1 MMKYL
6 KSEIGVIKIN
16 TETKESLSVWDDA
29 NSKRI
34 VYNVLDEST
43 FGLMTVIKVEE
54 GFFTEITEEEFLTKK
69 EEVKAAIMAFGF

>member
-16 TETKESLSVWDDA
+16 TETKESLSVWDDV
-29 NSKRI
+29 NGKRI
-34 VYNVLDEST
+34 VFNVLEEST
-43 FGLMTVIKVEE
+43 FRLMTIVKVEE

-69 EEVKAAIMAFGF
+69 DEVKAAIAAFGF